1 MEGLALKCES
11 TELSPYGLSKACSS
25 ASSVRHWELGWHCA
39 TVTAAVLRLV
49 LGDMFVH
56 KGFAFISGKHTP
68 KVTLGRSQ

>member
-11 TELSPYGLSKACSS
+11 TEPASQRVLSVTGSS
-25 ASSVRHWELGWHCA
+25 DGTVP
-39 TVTAAVLRLV
+39 VTAAVLRLV

-56 KGFAFISGKHTP
+56 KGHSYAFISGKHTP